1 MKKQSQQHILPTST
15 VLASPQFHLPKRQ
28 RLLDDGKIHH
38 GHNPQA
44 DDATPSQAPMPEAKQ
59 TISQK
64 EKSHA
69 DTGDSANSTEW
80 PGLDP
85 PRMWNGDVVTGA
97 STGKLRTQNKRRRH
111 ALQAAQPPPAV
122 WSVHA
127 GTGHECGIEDGSRR
141 FGLPVKKGHPNR
153 LGRHP
158 LVEKRWRQCPLSF
171 RLFRQRD
178 SKNGSV
184 ARGHIQRVYS

>member
-111 ALQAAQPPPAV
+111 ALQAAQPPPPSGPYMLAQDM
-122 WSVHA
+122 SA
-127 GTGHECGIEDGSRR
+127 ALKMAAAALDYPSRKGIQID
-141 FGLPVKKGHPNR
+141 
-153 LGRHP
+153 
-158 LVEKRWRQCPLSF
+158 W
-171 RLFRQRD
+171 
-178 SKNGSV
+178 
-184 ARGHIQRVYS
+184 